1 MPALPPVAGALRVR
15 LLFTIGTKA
24 NQGIRYYL
32 AWSGTAPTPE
42 MLDTY
47 GGDIVTAFSGAGRP
61 QSVMNE
67 QNELTG
73 VILEDLTSDEAAVGE
88 VGATVSGSV
97 DSAAL
102 SADACV
108 VQSLDISRRYRG
120 GHPRTYWPL
129 GSAADLVSNQAWST
143 TAVASFAAAIGAF
156 ATATQGITISGTNI
170 GSQLNISYYQG
181 FTPVLNPITGRY
193 RNVPKLR
200 VTPAV
205 DDISS
210 FRIESYVGSQRRRRN
225 KISI

>member
-32 AWSGTAPTPE
+32 AWSGTAPTPA